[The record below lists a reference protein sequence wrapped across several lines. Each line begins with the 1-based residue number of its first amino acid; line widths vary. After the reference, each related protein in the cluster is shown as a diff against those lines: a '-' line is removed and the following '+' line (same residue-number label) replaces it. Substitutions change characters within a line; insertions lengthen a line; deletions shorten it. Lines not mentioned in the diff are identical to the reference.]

1 MRYRFL
7 RFPDG
12 REKALTLSYDDG
24 MKFDRR
30 LIQIANEYGIKVTL
44 NICSGMFGT
53 TATDRKLTAVE
64 LQHLAASGGHELA
77 VHGDMHIA
85 LGKATTVNG
94 IKDALDGRE
103 KLEKLYKKIIRGYAY
118 ADTGINVF
126 TEPVKKEEI
135 TRYLKQLG
143 FAYARSY
150 NPRPDEEQNMSLPQD
165 WYDWQPTVHHNS
177 PLLFRL
183 LNDFLTSDYVEQDTY
198 IAARTPK
205 LFYLF
210 GHSYEFDDDNNW
222 ERFETFCETAGG
234 KPDVWYATNIE
245 ICDYVKA
252 YDSLIFS
259 VDNRIVYNPTVIDVW
274 FEYDCVTYCVK
285 AGETLR
291 I

>member
-24 MKFDRR
+24 TKFDRR

-44 NICSGMFGT
+44 NICSGMFGA
-53 TATDRKLTAVE
+53 TATDRKLTSIE

-77 VHGDMHIA
+77 VHGDMHVA
-85 LGKATTVNG
+85 LGKATAVNG

-103 KLEKLYKKIIRGYAY
+103 KLEKIYKRIIRGYAY
-118 ADTGINVF
+118 ADTGISSF
-126 TEPVKKEEI
+126 TEKVTKEEI
-135 TRYLKQLG
+135 TLYLKQLG
-143 FAYARSY
+143 FSYARSLTAE
-150 NPRPDEEQNMSLPQD
+150 DQTMSLPQD
-165 WYDWQPTVHHNS
+165 WYDWNPTVHHNS

-183 LNDFLTSDYVEQDTY
+183 LNDFLTSDYVEQNTY
-198 IAARTPK
+198 LAKRTPK
-205 LFYLF
+205 LFYLW
-210 GHSYEFDDDNNW
+210 GHSYEFDEQNNW
-222 ERFETFCETAGG
+222 ERFETFCETAGSH
-234 KPDVWYATNIE
+234 PDVWYATNIE
-245 ICDYVKA
+245 ICDYVRA

-259 VDNRIVYNPTVIDVW
+259 VDNRIIYNPTVTDVW
-274 FEYDCVTYCVK
+274 FESDGVTHCVK